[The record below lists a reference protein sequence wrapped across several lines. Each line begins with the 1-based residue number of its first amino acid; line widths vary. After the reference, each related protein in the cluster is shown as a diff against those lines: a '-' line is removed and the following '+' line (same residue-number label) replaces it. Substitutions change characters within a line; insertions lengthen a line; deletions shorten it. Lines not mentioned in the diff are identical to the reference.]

1 MARPGDG
8 FVSNGHGVCKFC
20 ALPRVSFGFMPEK
33 CVCMPGGIVVV
44 SDQQTIE
51 AVKTARRKR
60 ADKTAQAMSV

>member
-1 MARPGDG
+1 
-8 FVSNGHGVCKFC
+8 
-20 ALPRVSFGFMPEK
+20 
-33 CVCMPGGIVVV
+33 MPGGIVVV